1 MAISSVSTS
10 AAALLSNK
18 SGTPPLTPLTFDS
31 LGAMETHL
39 FGVEKKAVAKYR
51 SEFEKEDNKA
61 ISVDEMKEMLKKRFP
76 GYTLT
81 DTEPTDPVKG
91 KHLLYID
98 DTNMNKL
105 ANDADYRAKV
115 MGLMEREYAGNA
127 PMTFNLGNT
136 KFHSNTTGSV
146 FSLSEKNPSVDGIPY
161 LGMAMGE
168 GGSET
173 TGPSDG
179 PLPPDFLS
187 KTKADKAKGKYA
199 AMLTPE
205 QRYAAYNAGLEDARV
220 QLARENAEVA
230 SVTTTAGAGLADN
243 EYSRGLIAAK
253 KDTAAT
259 LNAWGKKLGVRI
271 EIVDQVLGGRANGQY
286 LKEQNLIQIAAD
298 SDKRRYMAQEK
309 KRKS

>member
-18 SGTPPLTPLTFDS
+18 SGTQPLTPLTFDS

-39 FGVEKKAVAKYR
+39 FEVEKKAVAKYR
-51 SEFEKEDNKA
+51 SEFEQDDNKA

-105 ANDADYRAKV
+105 ANDADYRARV
-115 MGLMEREYAGNA
+115 MGLMEREYAGTA

-168 GGSET
+168 GFSET

-187 KTKADKAKGKYA
+187 KTKTSKTSASRPGSVAWLKEMIEKRRAEMKEA
-199 AMLTPE
+199 
-205 QRYAAYNAGLEDARV
+205 
-220 QLARENAEVA
+220 EN
-230 SVTTTAGAGLADN
+230 
-243 EYSRGLIAAK
+243 K
-253 KDTAAT
+253 AAT
-259 LNAWGKKLGVRI
+259 EEAQKKASEERAARNGI
-271 EIVDQVLGGRANGQY
+271 DIIV
-286 LKEQNLIQIAAD
+286 
-298 SDKRRYMAQEK
+298 
-309 KRKS
+309 

>member
-18 SGTPPLTPLTFDS
+18 SGTPSLTPLTFDS

-136 KFHSNTTGSV
+136 TFHSITTGSV
-146 FSLSEKNPSVDGIPY
+146 FSLSESNPSEDGIPY
-161 LGMAMGE
+161 AGMGMGE
-168 GGSET
+168 GFSET

-187 KTKADKAKGKYA
+187 KTKADKAKGKA
-199 AMLTPE
+199 SPSKP
-205 QRYAAYNAGLEDARV
+205 GS
-220 QLARENAEVA
+220 VA
-230 SVTTTAGAGLADN
+230 
-243 EYSRGLIAAK
+243 
-253 KDTAAT
+253 
-259 LNAWGKKLGVRI
+259 W
-271 EIVDQVLGGRANGQY
+271 
-286 LKEQNLIQIAAD
+286 LKEMIE
-298 SDKRRYMAQEK
+298 KRRAEIKEAEKLAAAEAAQK
-309 KRKS
+309 KASEERVANNGIDIIV